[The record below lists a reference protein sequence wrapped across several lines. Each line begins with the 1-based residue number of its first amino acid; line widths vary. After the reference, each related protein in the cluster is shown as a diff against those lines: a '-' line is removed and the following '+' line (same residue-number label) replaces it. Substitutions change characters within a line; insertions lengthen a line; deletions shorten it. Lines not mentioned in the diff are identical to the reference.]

1 MASVTFA
8 REVTHAM
15 IRIGIVREGKIPP
28 DNRTPFSPKQCK
40 EIQDLFPQ
48 AEVLVQPSLIRCFS
62 DEEYRQQGIC
72 VQEDLQRCD
81 ILFGV
86 KEQRIETLLPGK
98 TYLFFSHTKKKQAHN
113 QALMKA
119 LLANRIRMID
129 YECLTHNDGH
139 RVIGFGYWAG
149 IVGAHNGLLTYG
161 RKTGL
166 FDFKPVHTYRNFLEL
181 KESYESFTPPP
192 VKIVVTGSG
201 RVSTGVLDILN
212 YLQIAEVSP
221 DDFLHKEF
229 PYAVFTHLKGADLYA
244 RVDGQPY
251 QRADFHDHPEAYRCC
266 FLPYTRSAH
275 ILMNGIYWDKKIP
288 RLFECADMNH
298 ADFRLSV
305 IADITCDEHGSVPCN
320 VGATT
325 IADPVY
331 GYDRVQHMR
340 MPPYLPGHE
349 TVEIMAVDNLPNELP
364 RDASK
369 YFGGHLLT
377 FILND
382 LVHGVRSPMLQRA
395 TLCENGELTAAYTYL
410 SDYAG
415 LPV

>member
-149 IVGAHNGLLTYG
+149 IVGAHTN
-161 RKTGL
+161 L
-166 FDFKPVHTYRNFLEL
+166 F
-181 KESYESFTPPP
+181 S
-192 VKIVVTGSG
+192 
-201 RVSTGVLDILN
+201 
-212 YLQIAEVSP
+212 
-221 DDFLHKEF
+221 
-229 PYAVFTHLKGADLYA
+229 
-244 RVDGQPY
+244 
-251 QRADFHDHPEAYRCC
+251 DHR
-266 FLPYTRSAH
+266 
-275 ILMNGIYWDKKIP
+275 
-288 RLFECADMNH
+288 
-298 ADFRLSV
+298 
-305 IADITCDEHGSVPCN
+305 
-320 VGATT
+320 
-325 IADPVY
+325 
-331 GYDRVQHMR
+331 
-340 MPPYLPGHE
+340 
-349 TVEIMAVDNLPNELP
+349 
-364 RDASK
+364 
-369 YFGGHLLT
+369 
-377 FILND
+377 
-382 LVHGVRSPMLQRA
+382 
-395 TLCENGELTAAYTYL
+395 
-410 SDYAG
+410 
-415 LPV
+415 